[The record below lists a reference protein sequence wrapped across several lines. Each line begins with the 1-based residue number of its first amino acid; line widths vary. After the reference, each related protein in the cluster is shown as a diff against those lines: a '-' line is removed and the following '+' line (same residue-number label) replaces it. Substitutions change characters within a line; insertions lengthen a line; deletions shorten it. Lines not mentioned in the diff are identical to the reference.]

1 MSTIGKLKLFLY
13 SVLIV
18 GILSACS
25 QSSKP
30 NPTTVPPPSQFKL
43 SELSYSNVYG
53 QVIRVSCVGCHGTSA
68 GINLETYASTK
79 THLQRIYQSVFV
91 THRMPK
97 PPSTPLTDN
106 QLGLL
111 NAWIQA
117 GAPES
122 PSGDKSPPI
131 PPLEPTFASI
141 KYHIIESKCLFCHAP
156 GKPVARI
163 PLVTKEEILDSP
175 LELALPGNPD
185 ESGLILA
192 ITHDDPRKI
201 MPPPRD
207 DQGNSTGFSKLSD
220 AEIQTIYDWINNG
233 AKD

>member
-1 MSTIGKLKLFLY
+1 MNMIGKLKLILHTG
-13 SVLIV
+13 LLT
-18 GILSACS
+18 GILSACN
-25 QSSKP
+25 QSAET
-30 NPTTVPPPSQFKL
+30 NPAPVPPPSQFKL

-53 QVIRVSCVGCHGTSA
+53 QVIRLSCVGCHGTSA
-68 GINLETYASTK
+68 GINLETYASAK
-79 THLQRIYQSVFV
+79 THLQKIYQSVFV

-97 PPSTPLTDN
+97 APSTPLTDY

-111 NAWIQA
+111 DAWIQA

-122 PSGDKSPPI
+122 PSGNNSPTI

-141 KYHIIESKCLFCHAP
+141 KFHIIESKCLFCHAP
-156 GKPVARI
+156 GKSVARI

-201 MPPPRD
+201 MPPPKD
-207 DQGNSTGFSKLSD
+207 DHGNSTGFSKLSD
-220 AEIQTIYDWINNG
+220 VEIQTIYEWINNG